1 MEPYP
6 SPGVFFYRIR
16 GQINKIRKFPL
27 CRGAL
32 CYNAPRFSRHRALSL
47 AGSSAV
53 KPAGAAR
60 RLPVKLY

>member
-47 AGSSAV
+47 AGQR
-53 KPAGAAR
+53 P
-60 RLPVKLY
+60 